1 MRWKNNL
8 KRGQVLNSISLF
20 VPILPGKLDA
30 WKQFTRESNAR
41 MGEHTESRR
50 RAGIT

>member
-1 MRWKNNL
+1 M
-8 KRGQVLNSISLF
+8 NSISLF

-41 MGEHTESRR
+41 MGEHAESRR